1 MEGVQRFFTSTG
13 KVDLYGHSEIIHI
26 DALFAGRENGR
37 MVPYIVIAHF
47 YRKDEEVDIMIPIV
61 IYSNT
66 EFKNIIDIVPG
77 PKTSLNRYKIQE
89 KEILKLETLYA
100 DKILQKLKINY
111 NIPITKQN
119 IENIEQLEIV
129 GENIEFKTI
138 EIVHVLIEFERTSF
152 TNSEF
157 KDIVDGKDT
166 YPFKNNNRMYFVGWY
181 RLNGPNGTAVQY
193 DNIEANLIG
202 NCVRCDN
209 PSRFIE
215 VSEHGSTYCSK
226 DCQIEEISKRFLR
239 PFPK

>member
-1 MEGVQRFFTSTG
+1 MEGVQRFFTSTE
-13 KVDLYGHSEIIHI
+13 KVDSYGHPEIIHI
-26 DALFAGRENGR
+26 DALFAGRENEK

-47 YRKDEEVDIMIPIV
+47 YRKDKEEVDIIIPIV

-66 EFKNIIDIVPG
+66 EFKNVIAIVPG
-77 PKTSLNRYKIQE
+77 PETSLNRYKIQE
-89 KEILKLETLYA
+89 KEILKLETRYG

-138 EIVHVLIEFERTSF
+138 EIIHVLIEIERSIL
-152 TNSEF
+152 TNF
-157 KDIVDGKDT
+157 DIFDGKDT
-166 YPFKNNNRMYFVGWY
+166 YPFKNNNRMYFLGWY

-202 NCVRCDN
+202 NCVRCNN
-209 PSRFIE
+209 PSGFIE
-215 VSEHGSTYCSK
+215 
-226 DCQIEEISKRFLR
+226 RF
-239 PFPK
+239 